1 MTGKLPGSLDKK
13 WIIAYIVGLS
23 NQEEIMKTFSSENL
37 RNIAIVGH
45 GTTGKTSLVAAILFN
60 TKMINRLAKVEQGN
74 TVTDFDEDEI
84 EKKISIQA
92 AVAYAHKDN
101 YKINIIDTPGFAN
114 FVWEARVG
122 LRAIETGVMLIS
134 ATEGVE
140 VQTEKIFEYA
150 AELNKPLVFVVNKM
164 TKDLADFDT
173 AFNSIV
179 ESFGKDAIAVQYPIG
194 KGADFTGIVDLIEMK
209 AYKYSADEKGDFE
222 EIDIPGDIQDACQAK
237 REELIE
243 KIAEND
249 EQLMEKYFEEGDLK
263 PEDITTGLKAGMLN
277 RNIFP
282 VLVSDA
288 LANIGVNHFTD
299 FIIKYTPSIVETG
312 EVAAEEGS
320 VKPDKEAPFSAF
332 VFKTISDPF
341 TGKIS
346 LIKVISGAFKPDSSY
361 FNINKST
368 AERVAGLFFL
378 QGKEQSSAGEVFPGD
393 IVAVAKLKETQ
404 TGDTLTVKGGKTKF
418 PKILFP
424 IPSIS
429 FAIEPKTRE
438 DENKISVAFQK
449 ISEEDPTIKA
459 VRDVQTKELVISGNG
474 QLHVELVVNK
484 LKKRYGVEVAMKPP
498 KIPYRETIKG
508 NADVEMKH
516 KKQSGGRGQYAHVLI
531 KMTPLP
537 RGADFEFEET
547 IFGGSIPKNYIPAV
561 EKGVRE
567 SKDNG
572 ILAGYPVVDFKVNL
586 YDGSYHDVDSSDMA
600 FKIAASKAFKKAMQE
615 AKPTILEPIVKVE
628 VVTPEEFMGDIN
640 GNLSGRRGK
649 IQGMETK
656 GKNNIIR
663 ALVPMVEMLDFNPT
677 LTSITGGRGSYSM
690 EFETYEEVPAHLQ
703 QKIVEEAKKE
713 GRIREEEE

>member
-1 MTGKLPGSLDKK
+1 
-13 WIIAYIVGLS
+13 
-23 NQEEIMKTFSSENL
+23 MKTFSSEAL
-37 RNIAIVGH
+37 RNVAFIGH
-45 GTTGKTSLVAAILFN
+45 GTTGKTSLVSAVLFN
-60 TKMINRLAKVEQGN
+60 TKMINRLAKVDQGN

-92 AVAYAHKDN
+92 AVAYAHIDK

-114 FVWEARVG
+114 FVWEARVA
-122 LRAIETGVMLIS
+122 LRAVETGVMLVS

-140 VQTEKIFEYA
+140 VQTEKIFERV
-150 AELNKPLVFVVNKM
+150 AELNKPLIFIINKM
-164 TKDLADFDT
+164 TKELADFDN
-173 AFNSIV
+173 AYNSIV
-179 ESFGKDAIAVQYPIG
+179 ETFGKDAIAVQYPLG
-194 KGADFTGIVDLIEMK
+194 KGTDFTGIVDLIEMK
-209 AYKYSADEKGDFE
+209 AYKYGGDEKGDFE
-222 EIDIPGDIQDACQAK
+222 ETEISGDIRDKCQSK

-249 EQLMEKYFEEGDLK
+249 EQLMEKYFEEGDLS
-263 PEDITTGLKAGMLN
+263 PEDITAGLKTGIVN

-282 VLVSDA
+282 VLVTDA
-288 LANIGVNHFTD
+288 LSNIGVNHLID
-299 FIIKYTPSIVETG
+299 FIIKYTPSIIDTG
-312 EVAAEEGS
+312 EIAAVEGS
-320 VKPDKEAPFSAF
+320 VKPDKSAPFSGL

-346 LIKVISGAFKPDSSY
+346 LVKVISGVFKPDSSY
-361 FNINKST
+361 FNSNKSA
-368 AERVAGLFFL
+368 AERVGGLFFL

-404 TGDTLTVKGGKTKF
+404 TGDTLTTKGNDIKF
-418 PKILFP
+418 PKIVFP

-449 ISEEDPTIKA
+449 ICEEDPTVKS
-459 VRDVQTKELVISGNG
+459 VRDPRTKELVISGNG

-484 LKKRYGVEVAMKPP
+484 LKKKYGVDVEMKPP
-498 KIPYRETIKG
+498 KVPYLETIKG

-516 KKQSGGRGQYAHVLI
+516 KKQTGGRGQYAHVLI
-531 KMTPLP
+531 KLEAMP
-537 RGADFEFEET
+537 RGSDFVFEST

-561 EKGVRE
+561 EKGIRE

-600 FKIAASKAFKKAMQE
+600 FKIASSKAFKQAMQE
-615 AKPTILEPIVKVE
+615 AKPTILEPIMKVE
-628 VVTPEEFMGDIN
+628 VVTPEEYMGDIN

-663 ALVPMVEMLDFNPT
+663 ALVPMVEMLDFDPT
-677 LTSITGGRGSYSM
+677 LTSITGGRGSYFM
-690 EFETYEEVPAHLQ
+690 EFIHYEEVPAHLQ
-703 QKIVEEAKKE
+703 TKVIENAKKE